1 MLFGTDQFLSPGKS
15 DSIFIEGEIRTVKL
29 NMG

>member
-1 MLFGTDQFLSPGKS
+1 MTDQFFFFFPGKS
-15 DSIFIEGEIRTVKL
+15 DSIFIEGEIWTVKL